1 MAATLAAA
9 KDHIVSG
16 VPLSRIGE
24 PDDVGGTC
32 VFLSS
37 KAGSYINGCALLPPP
52 FSARGEL
59 ANEWTRSAIIPL
71 DGGSLVSA
79 KL

>member
-9 KDHIVSG
+9 KDSIVEG
-16 VPLSRIGE
+16 VPLARIGE

-37 KAGSYINGCALLPPP
+37 KAGSYINGSVSSLSLL
-52 FSARGEL
+52 EHL
-59 ANEWTRSAIIPL
+59 LLRS
-71 DGGSLVSA
+71 SR
-79 KL
+79 